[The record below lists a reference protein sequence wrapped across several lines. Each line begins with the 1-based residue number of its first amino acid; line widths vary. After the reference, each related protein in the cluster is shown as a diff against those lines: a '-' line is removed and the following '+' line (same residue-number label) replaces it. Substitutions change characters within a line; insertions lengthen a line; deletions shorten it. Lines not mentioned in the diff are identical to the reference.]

1 MLEKKLKGRVLIAP
15 TWEFL
20 CPRRINKFKFLSSIG
35 MSGGFLVAWN
45 ENYFHGQKL
54 FENSFS
60 VFILFP
66 SVHTRNPGFQKICMG
81 LVNLKPEQNS
91 WNVTDELHCVPCH
104 IKTKEDRAH
113 LFFFKCKDLKL
124 SSNHL
129 GRWPWYGWYCN
140 EGKALYQP
148 TFLFRSCL
156 FGLVEHMDSRE
167 WKNLQ
172 EWKAFFC

>member
-1 MLEKKLKGRVLIAP
+1 M
-15 TWEFL
+15 
-20 CPRRINKFKFLSSIG
+20 
-35 MSGGFLVAWN
+35 AWN

-113 LFFFKCKDLKL
+113 LFFFQVQGFETIFKSLGSLAMIWLILQRGQGTLPANLSFQKL
-124 SSNHL
+124 SFWL
-129 GRWPWYGWYCN
+129 GGTYG
-140 EGKALYQP
+140 
-148 TFLFRSCL
+148 
-156 FGLVEHMDSRE
+156 
-167 WKNLQ
+167 
-172 EWKAFFC
+172 